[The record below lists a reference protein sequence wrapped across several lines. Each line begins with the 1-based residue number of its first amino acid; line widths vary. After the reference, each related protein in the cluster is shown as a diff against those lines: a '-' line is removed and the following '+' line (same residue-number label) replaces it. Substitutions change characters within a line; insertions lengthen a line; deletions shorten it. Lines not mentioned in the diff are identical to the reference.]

1 MFHSSMAVQRA
12 RSSPAEHLHC
22 HQHHTHPQKLLH
34 AAVLLALAA
43 SSLIHSYHVLPRPG
57 FIGTHLHQSIFP
69 STYCTARKAT
79 MDDDSTFIPSTN
91 HLSFNFLLQFLNVIN
106 YRFAMPIF
114 KEVNEI
120 SH

>member
-1 MFHSSMAVQRA
+1 
-12 RSSPAEHLHC
+12 
-22 HQHHTHPQKLLH
+22 
-34 AAVLLALAA
+34 
-43 SSLIHSYHVLPRPG
+43 
-57 FIGTHLHQSIFP
+57 
-69 STYCTARKAT
+69 